1 MYVLRRLPEDYHVG
15 MPEKEITDA
24 VCILKRLPE
33 QYHVGMP
40 EKEIIDAVCILRRLP
55 EEYHVKGKMFYICC
69 ADLE

>member
-1 MYVLRRLPEDYHVG
+1 MAVDQMHVG

-33 QYHVGMP
+33 
-40 EKEIIDAVCILRRLP
+40 
-55 EEYHVKGKMFYICC
+55 EYHVKGKMLYICC

>member
-1 MYVLRRLPEDYHVG
+1 MHVG

-24 VCILKRLPE
+24 VCILRRLPE
-33 QYHVGMP
+33 EYNVGMP
-40 EKEIIDAVCILRRLP
+40 EKKITDAVSILKRLP